1 MRSCYIPGIMLAT
14 LWPHIPAI
22 QKLTN
27 KLTNKNKRKANIS
40 RLRYAEFLVFSFL
53 EECWQATLLPN
64 HIPAILIM
72 LTRLIRIGEEP
83 QSFFFGALILVCII
97 PCSIVKH

>member
-1 MRSCYIPGIMLAT
+1 MRSFYISGIMLAT

-27 KLTNKNKRKANIS
+27 KLTNKNQRKANVS
-40 RLRYAEFLVFSFL
+40 PLRYAEFLQYFFFL

-64 HIPAILIM
+64 HIPAILIK
-72 LTRLIRIGEEP
+72 LTRLIRIGEES
-83 QSFFFGALILVCII
+83 QSFFFFG
-97 PCSIVKH
+97 PSY